1 MRKPEESR
9 TRLSSVRKRSKKAGL
24 PPGSLVHV
32 GERKTERVRITVLDY
47 NEAGVEEREAR
58 TVEECFPFKDKPTVT
73 WINVDGIHDTSVIEK
88 LGAHYGIH
96 SLILEDILNTN
107 QRPKM
112 EDMGSYIYIVLK
124 TLEGGP
130 DRSNEYMEQNSFI
143 IGNNFVLSLQEK
155 EGDAFGAVR
164 DRIRRGGNRIR
175 RMGPDYLVY
184 SLIDAIVDK
193 YFSVLERVGERI
205 ETLEGELVADPGPE
219 TLHGIHTLKNE
230 MLFLRKAVWPLR
242 ELISAMERTE
252 SELVKKETRLFFRD
266 IYDHVIQVIDT
277 VETYREM
284 LGGMFDTYLSSVSN
298 RMNEVM
304 KVLTII
310 ATIFIPLTFLAGIYG
325 MNFQRMPELGW
336 RWGYPAVWAVML
348 AVAAVM
354 LVFFKKK
361 KWL

>member
-1 MRKPEESR
+1 MRKSEEAR
-9 TRLSSVRKRSKKAGL
+9 ATPPSVRKRSKKAGL

-32 GERKTERVRITVLDY
+32 GERKAERVRITVLDY

-58 TVEECFPFKDKPTVT
+58 TVEECFPFRDKPTVT
-73 WINVDGIHDTSVIEK
+73 WINVDGIHDTSVIET

-96 SLILEDILNTN
+96 PLILEDILNTN

-112 EDMGSYIYIVLK
+112 EDMGDYIYIVLK

-130 DRSNEYMEQNSFI
+130 GSSAEAMEQNSFVV
-143 IGNNFVLSLQEK
+143 GSNFVLSLQEK

-164 DRIRRGGNRIR
+164 DRIRKGGNRIR
-175 RMGPDYLVY
+175 RLGPDYLVY
-184 SLIDAIVDK
+184 GLIDAIVDS
-193 YFSVLERVGERI
+193 YFTVLERVGERI
-205 ETLEGELVADPGPE
+205 EKLEEELIANPSPQ
-219 TLHGIHTLKNE
+219 TLHGIHALKNE

-242 ELISAMERTE
+242 ELINAMERTE
-252 SELVKKETRLFFRD
+252 SELVKRETRIFFRD

-284 LGGMFDTYLSSVSN
+284 LAGMFDTYLSSVSN

-310 ATIFIPLTFLAGIYG
+310 ATIFIPLTFLAGVYG
-325 MNFQRMPELGW
+325 MNFQHMPELGW
-336 RWGYPAVWAVML
+336 RWAYPAVWAVML
-348 AVAAVM
+348 AVAAAM